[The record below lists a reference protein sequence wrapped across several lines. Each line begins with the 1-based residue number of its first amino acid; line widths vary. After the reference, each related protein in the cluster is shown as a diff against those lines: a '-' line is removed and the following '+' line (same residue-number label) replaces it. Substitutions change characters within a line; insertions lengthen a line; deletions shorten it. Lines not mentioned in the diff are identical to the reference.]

1 MRARLKG
8 IALLY
13 PLLPLLD
20 CKQKPINVKCHPR
33 SEETSLAYRWLL
45 SVTIFNL
52 CVSSVVEYGFV
63 ETVNKATKQ
72 FSKKKCV
79 AARASR
85 FLRSAKKSLRVIH
98 SQFMARVVVI
108 FLVFYN
114 NCNIR
119 DPFLCRAR
127 SKLLYLVYYLLCHFI
142 SQSQKPKRSTQLEI
156 C

>member
-72 FSKKKCV
+72 FSKKMRGSSREPLFKKCKKIV
-79 AARASR
+79 AGHT
-85 FLRSAKKSLRVIH
+85 F
-98 SQFMARVVVI
+98 
-108 FLVFYN
+108 
-114 NCNIR
+114 
-119 DPFLCRAR
+119 P
-127 SKLLYLVYYLLCHFI
+127 VYGSGRRNFSCVL
-142 SQSQKPKRSTQLEI
+142 QQL
-156 C
+156 

>member
-8 IALLY
+8 CALRY
-13 PLLPLLD
+13 HFYQD

-33 SEETSLAYRWLL
+33 SEEKSLAYRWLL

-52 CVSSVVEYGFV
+52 SVSSVVGYGFV
-63 ETVNKATKQ
+63 ETSSKATTNN
-72 FSKKKCV
+72 SRKKCV

-85 FLRSAKKSLRVIH
+85 FLRSAKKSLWVIH
-98 SQFMARVVVI
+98 SWLMARVVVI
-108 FLVFYN
+108 FLMFYN